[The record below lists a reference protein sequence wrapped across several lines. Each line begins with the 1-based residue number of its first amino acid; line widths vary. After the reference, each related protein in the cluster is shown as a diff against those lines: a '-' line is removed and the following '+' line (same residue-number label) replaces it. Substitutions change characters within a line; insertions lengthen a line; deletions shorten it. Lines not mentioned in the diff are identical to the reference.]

1 MYADIQ
7 PRWTLDQTQPIA
19 SQIHRILRERVIR
32 GDLPPGHQISET
44 EIAKRYA
51 TSRQPVREA
60 FIKLA
65 AEGLLSVRPQRGTVV
80 NKIVYSA
87 VLDARFLREAVEADI
102 VRILAASP
110 DTALIAELRSLVA
123 RQAEAA
129 NDEPLAFSGLDE
141 IFLRTLADGAGRGG
155 TWRVIE
161 GLKAQM
167 DRVRYLALNRFPVQ
181 RLISQHKAI
190 VAQIEGGSGDG
201 ADAAIRIHLREV
213 LRDLPQIVAAQP
225 DLFELPAGSSP
236 EPANTPLPKG
246 VPINEEEH
254 L

>member
-7 PRWTLDQTQPIA
+7 PQWTLDQTQPIA

-32 GDLPPGHQISET
+32 GDLPPGHQMSET

-80 NKIVYSA
+80 NKIVYTA

-102 VRILAASP
+102 VRILAAAP
-110 DTALIAELRSLVA
+110 DTALVTELRNLIT
-123 RQAEAA
+123 RQADAA
-129 NDEPLAFSGLDE
+129 GGNPLAFIGLDE
-141 IFLRTLADGAGRGG
+141 VFHRTLADGAGRAG
-155 TWRVIE
+155 TWSVIV

-167 DRVRYLALNRFPVQ
+167 DRVRYLALGRFPVE

-190 VAQIEGGSGDG
+190 VDQIEAGDGDG

-213 LRDLPQIVAAQP
+213 LRDLPQIMAAQS
-225 DLFELPAGSSP
+225 DIFELPAGSPP

-246 VPINEEEH
+246 VPINEEEPP
-254 L
+254 